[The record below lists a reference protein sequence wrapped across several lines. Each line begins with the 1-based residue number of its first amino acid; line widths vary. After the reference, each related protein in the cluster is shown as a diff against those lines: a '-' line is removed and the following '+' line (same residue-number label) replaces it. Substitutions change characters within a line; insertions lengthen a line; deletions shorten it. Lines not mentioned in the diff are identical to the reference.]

1 MLARNPYQIGDI
13 RDTFSWCHEKL
24 CGTVTTQPQSTGQS
38 ENVSSSLP
46 FFPSEKSDS
55 RIVQSL
61 FITSLRYLKYSGNV
75 PEIKLV
81 MVSPRSG

>member
-1 MLARNPYQIGDI
+1 MHISDRRSYYIGY
-13 RDTFSWCHEKL
+13 SLLCHEKL
-24 CGTVTTQPQSTGQS
+24 CGAVKKLPQSTDQS
-38 ENVSSSLP
+38 EDVSSSLP
-46 FFPSEKSDS
+46 FFQTERSDS

-61 FITSLRYLKYSGNV
+61 FITSLRYLKDSGNV

>member
-1 MLARNPYQIGDI
+1 MRYGEKNSLNLLI
-13 RDTFSWCHEKL
+13 RVRMYLVHFRSFHLEKI
-24 CGTVTTQPQSTGQS
+24 
-38 ENVSSSLP
+38 
-46 FFPSEKSDS
+46 DS

-61 FITSLRYLKYSGNV
+61 FITSLRYLKYPGNV